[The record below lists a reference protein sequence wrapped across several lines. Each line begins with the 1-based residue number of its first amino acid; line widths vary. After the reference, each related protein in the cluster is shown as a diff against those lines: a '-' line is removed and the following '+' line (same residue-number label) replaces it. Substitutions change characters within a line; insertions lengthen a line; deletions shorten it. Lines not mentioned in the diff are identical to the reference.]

1 MWGRRLQRA
10 GQEADRIFRQYD
22 AVEPENRLVARS
34 LEGRYEAALSE
45 SRRLSDEY
53 ERFRASAPKRLSKA
67 EWDRIRTA
75 VRALMIE
82 QVVVTQRG
90 TSERLDVEIH
100 WHGGQVTARRLRAP
114 VRRLE
119 KLSSCEELRQRV
131 LELEK
136 EGRTQQEIADRLNTE
151 GWRPPRR
158 AQFSAGSVSNL
169 LRKCRPPAARVSPHP
184 WRPPSDR
191 KPNEWTVCE
200 FAALLGMP
208 APTAYN
214 WAATGVVSARRSD
227 GGARWL
233 IFADEAEVKRLQERR
248 KAAARRTE
256 AREKAWDQVAGTRS

>member
-1 MWGRRLQRA
+1 MT
-10 GQEADRIFRQYD
+10 
-22 AVEPENRLVARS
+22 
-34 LEGRYEAALSE
+34 LS
-45 SRRLSDEY
+45 
-53 ERFRASAPKRLSKA
+53 
-67 EWDRIRTA
+67 
-75 VRALMIE
+75 LMIE

-119 KLSSCEELRQRV
+119 QLSSCEELRQRV